1 MATLLE
7 TSRLLNERG
16 DLWNKV
22 RGGVI
27 KAASS
32 VYAEDAG
39 TTNHA
44 NRLLWAK
51 DVLLTGNIDARAL
64 EMYRMAMTNDQIV
77 GAGNASLDTDVEW
90 IIAYFLNQVAG
101 E

>member
-27 KAASS
+27 KSASS
-32 VYAEDAG
+32 VYAEDAA

>member
-16 DLWNKV
+16 NLWNKF
-22 RGGVI
+22 RGAVI
-27 KAASS
+27 KTASGIYS
-32 VYAEDAG
+32 EDAA
-39 TTNHA
+39 TANHA

-51 DVLLTGNIDARAL
+51 DVLLTGNVDGRAL
-64 EMYRMAMTNDQIV
+64 EMYRLAMTNNDIV
-77 GAGNASLDTDVEW
+77 SAGDSALDTDVEW
-90 IIAYFLNQVAG
+90 VTAFFLNQVAG